1 MARELKIKRYNGS
14 QLRASEIEQMIFL
27 CCADGIS
34 ATDVAEANGVDLQ
47 ELLDWQA
54 RYRAAGVR
62 KLRCLPSPEETVLHE
77 RIRAK
82 DAYIAELQRLLRQKK
97 ECSNEA

>member
-1 MARELKIKRYNGS
+1 MARELRIKRYNEL

-27 CCADGIS
+27 CCAEGIS
-34 ATDVAEANGVDLQ
+34 ATDVARANGVDLQ

-62 KLRCLPSPEETVLHE
+62 KLRCLPTLEETALHE
-77 RIRAK
+77 KIKAK
-82 DAYIAELQRLLRQKK
+82 DAYIAELERLLKQKK
-97 ECSNEA
+97 EDSHEA